1 MKKLLILSDTHGNIS
16 AMEKL
21 KNIMAESDYIIHLGD
36 NEKDINLYREFSQ
49 KIFSVLGNCDG
60 GGSDKIIEIEGLKIL
75 LTHGDKYRVKSGI
88 TNLFF
93 HAKEIGVNVVMFG
106 HTHSSFIEELEGITF
121 INPGALKGYFD
132 KSYCYA
138 VIYNGKITA
147 KIVNVN

>member
-1 MKKLLILSDTHGNIS
+1 
-16 AMEKL
+16 
-21 KNIMAESDYIIHLGD
+21 MAESDYIIHLGD

-49 KIFSVLGNCDG
+49 KIFSVAGNCDG

-106 HTHSSFIEELEGITF
+106 HTHSSLIEEVEGITF
-121 INPGALKGYFD
+121 INPGTLKGYFD

-138 VIYNGKITA
+138 VIYDGKITA

>member
-21 KNIMAESDYIIHLGD
+21 KDIMAESDYIIHLGD
-36 NEKDINLYREFSQ
+36 NEKDINLYKEFSQ
-49 KIFSVLGNCDG
+49 KIFSVAGNCDG
-60 GGSDKIIEIEGLKIL
+60 GGIDKIVEIEGLKIL
-75 LTHGDKYRVKSGI
+75 LTHGDKYGVKSTL

-106 HTHSSFIEELEGITF
+106 HTHSALIEQIEGITF

-138 VIYNGKITA
+138 VIYNGKITT
-147 KIVNVN
+147 KIVNVK